1 MTFMEMLGP
10 TAIPTIV
17 CLIVGLL
24 MLVIELFTPGVG
36 VAGIAGLIAM
46 VAVVVMQLGWGSP
59 RVAVY
64 IIAIVL
70 LIIVLALMWLIR
82 SLQRGRL
89 SRSFLVLNEQ
99 VDGAS
104 VPEVAAAGQ
113 LVGKFGVSITPLRP
127 SGIADI
133 DGARVDVMTAGA
145 FIEKDRRIEVVRAG
159 GMHILVR
166 EAPAEAEAA
175 PAPAGSREE

>member
-10 TAIPTIV
+10 TAVPTIV
-17 CLIVGLL
+17 CLLVGLL

-36 VAGIAGLIAM
+36 VAGITGVIAM
-46 VAVVVMQLGWGSP
+46 VAVVVLQLVWGDP

-64 IIAIVL
+64 VIAIVL
-70 LIIVLALMWLIR
+70 LIIVLALIWLIR

-89 SRSFLVLNEQ
+89 SRSFLVLHDT

-104 VPEVAAAGQ
+104 VPEVAAGQ
-113 LVGKFGVSITPLRP
+113 SLIGRVGVSITPLRP
-127 SGIADI
+127 AGIADI

-145 FIEKDRRIEVVRAG
+145 FIEKNRRVEVIRAE

-166 EAPAEAEAA
+166 EASA
-175 PAPAGSREE
+175 PN